1 MVDHGPGGSRTLDMV
16 PSRIGRSAS
25 ILMAWCSFSCGDSGA
40 RPASLDAPDSVA
52 LTAPRPV
59 LVLGD
64 WSGDGGTDF
73 QDIVGAF
80 VDREAGVL
88 VVGNSG
94 DGTVRFFSIN
104 GDWRKTVGGIGEG
117 PDEFQRLGGV
127 FEYRGD
133 SVLAFDRRR
142 YRASV
147 WPYEWGR
154 VRWVSPEDLPA
165 GLRFPTLRG
174 SLRDGRLLWTAE
186 ALDDRYDEPG
196 ASHSRLAT
204 VFLTSPEGR
213 GFRLV
218 GETAGA
224 MLYRYRSSRFARG
237 MAPFS
242 PRSFAA
248 ADDSVVYFGSTRSPR
263 ALRVGSTGQQLES
276 VRFDSSRRAVSLEQR
291 EADLTI
297 RRSEVER
304 RPPTPLRA
312 ARLAELELLPYPDSL
327 PAMGAI
333 VVGRDGRLWVADYVP
348 PQSGSDQAFP
358 GSSSWAA
365 YSELARNR
373 RAYHFPERLR
383 LLWAD
388 EAVAVGVVQDT
399 MDVERIVVVPVPEE
413 DTGGS
418 R

>member
-1 MVDHGPGGSRTLDMV
+1 MVA
-16 PSRIGRSAS
+16 SRIGRSAS
-25 ILMAWCSFSCGDSGA
+25 ILLAWWSFSCGDSGA
-40 RPASLDAPDSVA
+40 RPDSLGAQDSA
-52 LTAPRPV
+52 AFSSPRPL

-73 QDIVGAF
+73 LDIVGAF
-80 VDREAGVL
+80 VDREAGVM
-88 VVGNSG
+88 VIGNSG
-94 DGTVRFFSIN
+94 DGTIRFFSTD
-104 GDWRKTVGGIGEG
+104 GDWRKSVGGIGDG
-117 PDEFQRLGGV
+117 PDEFQSLGGV

-133 SVLAFDRRR
+133 SVLAFDRWE
-142 YRASV
+142 YRAAL
-147 WPYEWGR
+147 WPYEGGR
-154 VRWVSPEDLPA
+154 VRWVSPENLPV

-186 ALDDRYDEPG
+186 AADDRYDEPG
-196 ASHSRLAT
+196 VSHSRLVT
-204 VFLTSPEGR
+204 VFLTSPDGR
-213 GFRLV
+213 GFQPV

-248 ADDSVVYFGSTRSPR
+248 ADDSVVYFGSTWFPR
-263 ALRVGSTGQQLES
+263 AMRFTSAGMPVES
-276 VRFDSSRRAVSLEQR
+276 VRFDSGRKAFSPAQR

-333 VVGRDGRLWVADYVP
+333 VVGRDGRLWVAEYVP
-348 PQSGSDQAFP
+348 PQSGADQAFP
-358 GSSSWAA
+358 GSRRWAA
-365 YSELARNR
+365 YSELARKR
-373 RAYHFPERLR
+373 RAYLFEERVR

-388 EAVAVGVVQDT
+388 NAVAVGVVQDT
-399 MDVERIVVVPVPEE
+399 LDVERIVVVPVPEDE
-413 DTGGS
+413 RVGN

>member
-1 MVDHGPGGSRTLDMV
+1 LVDHGPGSNRTLDMV
-16 PSRIGRSAS
+16 PSRIGRTAS

-40 RPASLDAPDSVA
+40 RPASLAAPDSVA
-52 LTAPRPV
+52 LKAPSPL

-117 PDEFQRLGGV
+117 PDEFQRLSGV

-133 SVLAFDRRR
+133 SVLAFDRRG
-142 YRASV
+142 YRASL
-147 WPYEWGR
+147 WPYEGGR
-154 VRWVSPEDLPA
+154 VRWVSPEDLPS

-186 ALDDRYDEPG
+186 AVDDRYDEPG
-196 ASHSRLAT
+196 VSHSRLAT

-213 GFRLV
+213 GFRSV
-218 GETAGA
+218 GETTGA

-248 ADDSVVYFGSTRSPR
+248 ADDSVVYFGSTRLPR
-263 ALRVGSTGQQLES
+263 ALRVGSTGLPLES
-276 VRFDSSRRAVSLEQR
+276 VRFDSSRRAVLPAQR

-327 PAMGAI
+327 PAISAI

-358 GSSSWAA
+358 GSRRWAA
-365 YSELARNR
+365 YSELARKR
-373 RAYHFPERLR
+373 QAYHFPERFR

-388 EAVAVGVVQDT
+388 EAMAVGVVQDT
-399 MDVERIVVVPVPEE
+399 MDVERIVVAPVPEE
-413 DTGGS
+413 NRGGS

>member
-1 MVDHGPGGSRTLDMV
+1 MV
-16 PSRIGRSAS
+16 PSGIGRSVS
-25 ILMAWCSFSCGDSGA
+25 IWLAWWSISCGDSGA
-40 RPASLDAPDSVA
+40 RPASSGASDSGGI
-52 LTAPRPV
+52 TAPRPL

-64 WSGDGGTDF
+64 WSGDDGTDF

-88 VVGNSG
+88 VIGNSG
-94 DGTVRFFSIN
+94 DGTVRFFSID
-104 GDWRKTVGGIGEG
+104 GGPRRSLGGIGEG
-117 PDEFQRLGGV
+117 PDEFQSLGGV

-133 SVLAFDRRR
+133 SVLAFDRWE

-147 WPYEWGR
+147 WPYAGGR
-154 VRWVSPEDLPA
+154 VRWVSVEDLPV

-186 ALDDRYDEPG
+186 AIDDRYDEPG
-196 ASHSRLAT
+196 VSHSRLVT

-213 GFRLV
+213 GFQVV

-224 MLYRYRSSRFARG
+224 MLYRYRTSRFARG

-248 ADDSVVYFGSTRSPR
+248 ADDSVVYFGSTRFPQ
-263 ALRVGSTGQQLES
+263 AMRVNPAGMPLES
-276 VRFDSSRRAVSLEQR
+276 VRFDSGRRATSPAQR

-304 RPPTPLRA
+304 ERRPSTPLRA

-333 VVGRDGRLWVADYVP
+333 VVGRDGRLWVADYVA
-348 PQSGSDQAFP
+348 PQNGANQAFP
-358 GSSSWAA
+358 GSRRWAA
-365 YSELARNR
+365 YSELAMKRQ
-373 RAYHFPERLR
+373 AYHFPERFR
-383 LLWAD
+383 LFWAD
-388 EAVAVGVVQDT
+388 EAMAVGVVQDSLG
-399 MDVERIVVVPVPEE
+399 VERIVVASVSPEE
-413 DTGGS
+413 GDGS

>member
-1 MVDHGPGGSRTLDMV
+1 MV
-16 PSRIGRSAS
+16 PSGIVRSVS
-25 ILMAWCSFSCGDSGA
+25 ILLAWWSIGCGDSGA
-40 RPASLDAPDSVA
+40 RPASSGPPDSVVIN
-52 LTAPRPV
+52 APLPL

-94 DGTVRFFSIN
+94 DGTVRFFSID
-104 GDWRKTVGGIGEG
+104 GDPRRSLGGIGEG

-133 SVLAFDRRR
+133 SVLAFDRWE

-147 WPYEWGR
+147 WPYEGGR
-154 VRWVSPEDLPA
+154 VRWVSVEDLPV

-186 ALDDRYDEPG
+186 AVDDRYDEPG
-196 ASHSRLAT
+196 VSHSRFVT

-213 GFRLV
+213 GFQAV

-248 ADDSVVYFGSTRSPR
+248 AVDSVVYFGSTRFPQ
-263 ALRVGSTGQQLES
+263 AMRVNPAGMPLES
-276 VRFDSSRRAVSLEQR
+276 VHFDSGRMATSPSQR

-297 RRSEVER
+297 RRSAVER
-304 RPPTPLRA
+304 MPPTPLRA

-333 VVGRDGRLWVADYVP
+333 VVGRDGRLWVADYVAP
-348 PQSGSDQAFP
+348 HSGADQAFP
-358 GSSSWAA
+358 GSRRWTA
-365 YSELARNR
+365 YSKLPMR
-373 RAYHFPERLR
+373 RQAYHFPERFR
-383 LLWAD
+383 LFWAD
-388 EAVAVGVVQDT
+388 EAMAVGVVQDSL
-399 MDVERIVVVPVPEE
+399 DVERIVVAPVPPEE
-413 DTGGS
+413 GDGS

>member
-1 MVDHGPGGSRTLDMV
+1 MDIVPG
-16 PSRIGRSAS
+16 RIGRSAS
-25 ILMAWCSFSCGDSGA
+25 ILLASWSISCGDSDT
-40 RPASLDAPDSVA
+40 RPDSSGAPDSA
-52 LTAPRPV
+52 ASRAPRPL

-73 QDIVGAF
+73 QDIIGAF

-88 VVGNSG
+88 VIGNSG
-94 DGTVRFFSIN
+94 DGTVRFFSID
-104 GDWRKTVGGIGEG
+104 GDWRKSLGGIGDG
-117 PDEFQRLGGV
+117 PDEFQRLDGV

-133 SVLAFDRRR
+133 SVLAFDRRG
-142 YRASV
+142 YRASL
-147 WPYEWGR
+147 WPYEGGR
-154 VRWVSPEDLPA
+154 VRWVSPEDLPV

-186 ALDDRYDEPG
+186 AVDDRYDEPG
-196 ASHSRLAT
+196 VSHSRVVT

-213 GFRLV
+213 GFQSV

-248 ADDSVVYFGSTRSPR
+248 ADDTVVYFGSTWFPR
-263 ALRVGSTGQQLES
+263 ATRVSSAGSPLES
-276 VRFDSSRRAVSLEQR
+276 VHFESGRRAVSPAQR
-291 EADLTI
+291 EADIAI
-297 RRSEVER
+297 RRREVER
-304 RPPTPLRA
+304 LRLPGTPLRA

-327 PAMGAI
+327 PAVGVI
-333 VVGRDGRLWVADYVP
+333 VVGRDGRLWVAEYVP
-348 PQSGSDQAFP
+348 PQNGADQAFP
-358 GSSSWAA
+358 GSRRWVAH
-365 YSELARNR
+365 SEVARKR
-373 RAYHFPERLR
+373 QAYHFPERLR

-388 EAVAVGVVQDT
+388 ETMAVGVVQDSL
-399 MDVERIVVVPVPEE
+399 DVERIVVAPLPAEE
-413 DTGGS
+413 RDGS

>member
-1 MVDHGPGGSRTLDMV
+1 LDTV
-16 PSRIGRSAS
+16 PSRIGRSPLILLALWS
-25 ILMAWCSFSCGDSGA
+25 ISCGDPGA
-40 RPASLDAPDSVA
+40 RPDSVGPPDSVA
-52 LTAPRPV
+52 FSAPRPL

-80 VDREAGVL
+80 VDREAGV
-88 VVGNSG
+88 VVIGNSG
-94 DGTVRFFSIN
+94 DGTVRFFN
-104 GDWRKTVGGIGEG
+104 MDGDPRKSLGGIGDG

-133 SVLAFDRRR
+133 SVLAFDRWE
-142 YRASV
+142 YRASL
-147 WPYEWGR
+147 WPYEGGR
-154 VRWVSPEDLPA
+154 VRWVSIEDLPVD
-165 GLRFPTLRG
+165 LRFPTLRG

-186 ALDDRYDEPG
+186 AVDDRYDEPG
-196 ASHSRLAT
+196 VSHSRLVT

-213 GFRLV
+213 GFQAI

-242 PRSFAA
+242 PRAFAA
-248 ADDSVVYFGSTRSPR
+248 ADDSVVYFGSTRFPR
-263 ALRVGSTGQQLES
+263 AMRVSSAGMPLES
-276 VRFDSSRRAVSLEQR
+276 VRFDSGRRALSLPQK

-297 RRSEVER
+297 RRSQVER

-348 PQSGSDQAFP
+348 PQSGADQVFP
-358 GSSSWAA
+358 GSRRWAA
-365 YSELARNR
+365 YSELARKR
-373 RAYHFPERLR
+373 QAYHFPERFR
-383 LLWAD
+383 LFWAD
-388 EAVAVGVVQDT
+388 EAMAVGVVQDT
-399 MDVERIVVVPVPEE
+399 LDVERIVVAPVAEE
-413 DTGGS
+413 ERGG
-418 R
+418 RR

>member
-1 MVDHGPGGSRTLDMV
+1 
-16 PSRIGRSAS
+16 
-25 ILMAWCSFSCGDSGA
+25 MAWCSFSCGDSEA

-52 LTAPRPV
+52 LKAPSPL

-80 VDREAGVL
+80 LDREAGVL

-117 PDEFQRLGGV
+117 PDEFQRLSGV

-133 SVLAFDRRR
+133 SVLAFDRRG
-142 YRASV
+142 YRASL
-147 WPYEWGR
+147 WPYEGGR
-154 VRWVSPEDLPA
+154 VRWVSPEDLPS

-186 ALDDRYDEPG
+186 AVDDRYDEPG
-196 ASHSRLAT
+196 VSHSRLAT

-213 GFRLV
+213 GFQAV

-242 PRSFAA
+242 PRLFAA
-248 ADDSVVYFGSTRSPR
+248 ADDSVVYFGSTRFPR
-263 ALRVGSTGQQLES
+263 AMRVSSAGTPLES
-276 VRFDSSRRAVSLEQR
+276 VRFDSGRRPVSLAQR

-333 VVGRDGRLWVADYVP
+333 VVGRDGRLWVADYVA
-348 PQSGSDQAFP
+348 PQRGADQAFP
-358 GSSSWAA
+358 GSRRWAA
-365 YSELARNR
+365 YSELPRKR
-373 RAYHFPERLR
+373 QAYHFPERFS

-388 EAVAVGVVQDT
+388 DAMAVGVAQDT
-399 MDVERIVVVPVPEE
+399 MDVERIVVAPVPEK
-413 DTGGS
+413 DRGGS

>member
-1 MVDHGPGGSRTLDMV
+1 MVA
-16 PSRIGRSAS
+16 SRIGRSAS
-25 ILMAWCSFSCGDSGA
+25 ILLAWWSFSCGDSGA
-40 RPASLDAPDSVA
+40 RPDSLGAQDSA
-52 LTAPRPV
+52 AFSTPRPL

-73 QDIVGAF
+73 LDIVGAF
-80 VDREAGVL
+80 VDREARVM
-88 VVGNSG
+88 VIGNSG
-94 DGTVRFFSIN
+94 DGTIRFFSTD
-104 GDWRKTVGGIGEG
+104 GDWRKSVGGIGDG
-117 PDEFQRLGGV
+117 PDEFQSLGGV

-133 SVLAFDRRR
+133 SVLAFDRWE
-142 YRASV
+142 YRAAL
-147 WPYEWGR
+147 WPYEGGR
-154 VRWVSPEDLPA
+154 VRWVSPENLPV

-186 ALDDRYDEPG
+186 AADDRYDEPG
-196 ASHSRLAT
+196 VSHSRHVT
-204 VFLTSPEGR
+204 VFLTSPDGR
-213 GFRLV
+213 GFQPV

-248 ADDSVVYFGSTRSPR
+248 ADDSVVYFGSTWFPR
-263 ALRVGSTGQQLES
+263 AMRFTSAGMPVES
-276 VRFDSSRRAVSLEQR
+276 VRFDSGRKAFSPAQR

-333 VVGRDGRLWVADYVP
+333 VVGRDGRLWVAEYVP
-348 PQSGSDQAFP
+348 PQSGADQAFP
-358 GSSSWAA
+358 GSRRWAA
-365 YSELARNR
+365 YSELARKR
-373 RAYHFPERLR
+373 QAYLFEERVR

-388 EAVAVGVVQDT
+388 NAVAVGVVQDT
-399 MDVERIVVVPVPEE
+399 LDVERIVVVPVPEDE
-413 DTGGS
+413 RVGN

>member
-1 MVDHGPGGSRTLDMV
+1 MDIV
-16 PSRIGRSAS
+16 PSRIGRSAL
-25 ILMAWCSFSCGDSGA
+25 ILMAWCSFSCGDPGA
-40 RPASLDAPDSVA
+40 RPATLDAPDSVA
-52 LTAPRPV
+52 LTVPRPL

-80 VDREAGVL
+80 ADREAGV
-88 VVGNSG
+88 VVIWNSG
-94 DGTVRFFSIN
+94 DGTVRFFGIN
-104 GDWRKTVGGIGEG
+104 GDWRKSVGGIGEG
-117 PDEFQRLGGV
+117 PDEFQNLGGV

-133 SVLAFDRRR
+133 SVLAFDRWRN
-142 YRASV
+142 RASV
-147 WPYEWGR
+147 WPYEGGR
-154 VRWVSPEDLPA
+154 VRWVSPEALPV

-196 ASHSRLAT
+196 ASHSRRVT
-204 VFLTSPEGR
+204 VFLTSPDGH
-213 GFRLV
+213 GFQSV
-218 GETAGA
+218 AETAGA

-248 ADDSVVYFGSTRSPR
+248 ADDSVVYFGSTRFPR
-263 ALRVGSTGQQLES
+263 AMRFSSAGMPLEPVHFES
-276 VRFDSSRRAVSLEQR
+276 GRRASLPIQR
-291 EADLTI
+291 ESDLTI

-304 RPPTPLRA
+304 MPPTPLRA
-312 ARLAELELLPYPDSL
+312 ARLAELDLLPYPDSL

-333 VVGRDGRLWVADYVP
+333 VVGRDGRLWVADYVS

-358 GSSSWAA
+358 GSRRWAT
-365 YSELARNR
+365 YSKLARNR
-373 RAYHFPERLR
+373 RAYHFPERFR

-388 EAVAVGVVQDT
+388 EAMAVGVVQDT
-399 MDVERIVVVPVPEE
+399 MDVERIVVVPVAEE
-413 DTGGS
+413 DRGGI

>member
-1 MVDHGPGGSRTLDMV
+1 MDIVPG
-16 PSRIGRSAS
+16 RIGRSAS
-25 ILMAWCSFSCGDSGA
+25 ILLAWWSISCGDSGA
-40 RPASLDAPDSVA
+40 RPDSLGAPDSVA
-52 LTAPRPV
+52 FSAPLPL

-64 WSGDGGTDF
+64 WSGSGGTDF

-88 VVGNSG
+88 VIGNSG
-94 DGTVRFFSIN
+94 DGTVRFFTIG
-104 GDWRKTVGGIGEG
+104 GDWRKSLGGTGDG

-133 SVLAFDRRR
+133 SVLAFERWD
-142 YRASV
+142 YRAAV
-147 WPYEWGR
+147 WPYKGGR
-154 VRWVSPEDLPA
+154 VRWVSPEDLPV

-186 ALDDRYDEPG
+186 AVHDRYDEPG
-196 ASHSRLAT
+196 ASRFRIAT

-213 GFRLV
+213 GFQAV

-242 PRSFAA
+242 PRLFAA
-248 ADDSVVYFGSTRSPR
+248 ADDSVVYFGSTRFPR
-263 ALRVGSTGQQLES
+263 AMRVSSAGTPLES
-276 VRFDSSRRAVSLEQR
+276 VRFDSGRRPVSLAQR

-333 VVGRDGRLWVADYVP
+333 VVGRDGRLWVADYVA
-348 PQSGSDQAFP
+348 PQRGADQAFP
-358 GSSSWAA
+358 GSRRWAA
-365 YSELARNR
+365 YSELPRKR
-373 RAYHFPERLR
+373 QAYHFPERFS

-388 EAVAVGVVQDT
+388 DAMAVGVAQDT
-399 MDVERIVVVPVPEE
+399 MDVERIVVAPVPEK
-413 DTGGS
+413 DRGGS

>member
-1 MVDHGPGGSRTLDMV
+1 MA
-16 PSRIGRSAS
+16 PSRIRRSAS
-25 ILMAWCSFSCGDSGA
+25 ILLAWGSFSCGDSGA
-40 RPASLDAPDSVA
+40 RPDSLDAHDSA
-52 LTAPRPV
+52 AFSAPQPL

-88 VVGNSG
+88 VIGNSG

-104 GDWRKTVGGIGEG
+104 GDWRKSVGGIGDG
-117 PDEFQRLGGV
+117 PDEFQSLGGV

-133 SVLAFDRRR
+133 SILAFDRWE
-142 YRASV
+142 YRASL
-147 WPYEWGR
+147 WPYEGGR
-154 VRWVSPEDLPA
+154 VRWVSPEDLPV

-186 ALDDRYDEPG
+186 ALDDQYDEPG
-196 ASHSRLAT
+196 ASHSRLVT
-204 VFLTSPEGR
+204 VFLTSPEGH
-213 GFRLV
+213 GFQSI

-248 ADDSVVYFGSTRSPR
+248 ADDSVVYFGSTWLPR
-263 ALRVGSTGQQLES
+263 AMRFGPAGMPLES
-276 VRFDSSRRAVSLEQR
+276 VRFESGRRAVSLAQR
-291 EADLTI
+291 EADLAI
-297 RRSEVER
+297 RQSEVER
-304 RPPTPLRA
+304 MAPTLLQA
-312 ARLAELELLPYPDSL
+312 ARLAELELLPYPDSF

-348 PQSGSDQAFP
+348 PQSGADQVVP
-358 GSSSWAA
+358 GSRRWTV
-365 YSELARNR
+365 YSEIPRKR
-373 RAYHFPERLR
+373 QAYDFSEGFR

-388 EAVAVGVVQDT
+388 EAMAVGVVQDT
-399 MDVERIVVVPVPEE
+399 MDVERIVVAHVPEY
-413 DTGGS
+413 DRGGI

>member
-1 MVDHGPGGSRTLDMV
+1 MVDHGPESSRTLDIV

-40 RPASLDAPDSVA
+40 RPDSLGAHDSA
-52 LTAPRPV
+52 AFSAPRP
-59 LVLGD
+59 LLILGD

-80 VDREAGVL
+80 VDREAGFL
-88 VVGNSG
+88 VIGNSG
-94 DGTVRFFSIN
+94 DGTVRFFTID
-104 GDWRKTVGGIGEG
+104 GDWRKSLGGIGDG

-133 SVLAFDRRR
+133 SVLAFDRWD
-142 YRASV
+142 YRASL
-147 WPYEWGR
+147 WPYEGGR
-154 VRWVSPEDLPA
+154 VRWVSPEDLPV

-186 ALDDRYDEPG
+186 AVHDRYDEPG
-196 ASHSRLAT
+196 GSHFRIAT

-213 GFRLV
+213 GFQAV

-224 MLYRYRSSRFARG
+224 MLYRYRASRFARG

-248 ADDSVVYFGSTRSPR
+248 ADDSVVYFGSTRFPR
-263 ALRVGSTGQQLES
+263 AMRFSSAGMPLES
-276 VRFDSSRRAVSLEQR
+276 VRFDSGRRAVSQAQR
-291 EADLTI
+291 ETDLTI
-297 RRSEVER
+297 RRSQVER
-304 RPPTPLRA
+304 MPPTPLRA

-327 PAMGAI
+327 PAMGTI
-333 VVGRDGRLWVADYVP
+333 VVGRDRRLWVADYVP
-348 PQSGSDQAFP
+348 PQSGADQAFP
-358 GSSSWAA
+358 GSRRWAA
-365 YSELARNR
+365 YSELPRKRQAF
-373 RAYHFPERLR
+373 HFPERFS

-388 EAVAVGVVQDT
+388 EAMAVGVVQDT
-399 MDVERIVVVPVPEE
+399 MDVERIVVAPVPDE
-413 DTGGS
+413 DRGGS
-418 R
+418 P

>member
-1 MVDHGPGGSRTLDMV
+1 MV
-16 PSRIGRSAS
+16 PSGIVRSAS
-25 ILMAWCSFSCGDSGA
+25 ILLAWWSIGCGDSGA
-40 RPASLDAPDSVA
+40 RPASSGPPDSA
-52 LTAPRPV
+52 AISAPRPL

-64 WSGDGGTDF
+64 WSGDGDTDF
-73 QDIVGAF
+73 HDIVGAF

-94 DGTVRFFSIN
+94 DGTVRFFGID
-104 GDWRKTVGGIGEG
+104 GDPRRSLGGIGEG

-133 SVLAFDRRR
+133 SVLAFDRWE

-147 WPYEWGR
+147 WPYEGGR
-154 VRWVSPEDLPA
+154 VRWVSVEDLPV

-174 SLRDGRLLWTAE
+174 SLPDGRLLWTAE
-186 ALDDRYDEPG
+186 AVDDRYDEPG
-196 ASHSRLAT
+196 VSHSRFVT

-213 GFRLV
+213 GFQAV

-248 ADDSVVYFGSTRSPR
+248 AVDSVVYFGSTRF
-263 ALRVGSTGQQLES
+263 AQAMRVGSAGVPLEP
-276 VRFDSSRRAVSLEQR
+276 VRFDPGGRATSPAQR

-304 RPPTPLRA
+304 MPPTPLRD

-327 PAMGAI
+327 PAMGTI
-333 VVGRDGRLWVADYVP
+333 VVGRDGRLWVADYVA
-348 PQSGSDQAFP
+348 PQSGADQAFP
-358 GSSSWAA
+358 GSRRWAA
-365 YSELARNR
+365 YSELAMKRQ
-373 RAYHFPERLR
+373 AYRFPERFT

-388 EAVAVGVVQDT
+388 EAMAVGVVQDSL
-399 MDVERIVVVPVPEE
+399 DVERIVVAPVPPEE
-413 DTGGS
+413 GDGS

>member
-1 MVDHGPGGSRTLDMV
+1 MV

-25 ILMAWCSFSCGDSGA
+25 ILLAWWSFSCGDSGA
-40 RPASLDAPDSVA
+40 RPDFLGAQDSA
-52 LTAPRPV
+52 AFSTPRPL

-73 QDIVGAF
+73 LDIVGAF
-80 VDREAGVL
+80 VDREARVM
-88 VVGNSG
+88 VIGNSG
-94 DGTVRFFSIN
+94 DGTIRFFSTD
-104 GDWRKTVGGIGEG
+104 GDWRKSVGGIGDG
-117 PDEFQRLGGV
+117 PDEFQSLGGV

-133 SVLAFDRRR
+133 SVLAFDRWE
-142 YRASV
+142 YRAAL
-147 WPYEWGR
+147 WPYEGGR
-154 VRWVSPEDLPA
+154 VRWVSPENLPV

-186 ALDDRYDEPG
+186 AVDDRFDEPG
-196 ASHSRLAT
+196 VSHSRLVT
-204 VFLTSPEGR
+204 VFLTSPDGR
-213 GFRLV
+213 GFQPV

-248 ADDSVVYFGSTRSPR
+248 ADDSVVYFGSTWFPKAMRFTSAGMP
-263 ALRVGSTGQQLES
+263 VES
-276 VRFDSSRRAVSLEQR
+276 VRFDSGRKAFSPAQR

-304 RPPTPLRA
+304 RPATPLRA

-333 VVGRDGRLWVADYVP
+333 VVGRDGRLWVAEYVP
-348 PQSGSDQAFP
+348 PQSGADQAFP
-358 GSSSWAA
+358 GSRRWAA
-365 YSELARNR
+365 YSELARKR
-373 RAYHFPERLR
+373 QAYLFEERVR

-388 EAVAVGVVQDT
+388 NAVAVGVVEDT
-399 MDVERIVVVPVPEE
+399 LDVERIVVVPVPEDE
-413 DTGGS
+413 RVGN